1 MTQRNRSQGWQHAK
15 RSGHRNEDALHD
27 LLLQDRD
34 YQSDF
39 LRRLGAEGSRIAQAE
54 VGGIRETD
62 VPSLLPGRTKSKTDL
77 RLLLDS
83 GEEYRISI
91 KKSLSGQVYLIRDT
105 RFLQGMCL
113 QYGIPIPSEVER
125 AIRLFWG
132 SADDLDQLLPRYAT
146 RPAYE
151 RRKHRLTADSLYG
164 LDPALSGIL
173 PVWFSE
179 HAGLIADLCFSR
191 GLAAQ
196 PEDWA
201 SHIWYKNTLGKTRW
215 TADPHLPALPACA
228 GPLRRS
234 APATAGRE
242 GAPPSSCLSALFSGI
257 RDRCS
262 FTTATRTLPPCWTTH
277 RSGSPYKRRRMAEPS
292 CGVFHKAERQS
303 WKTHSSAHTGK
314 HSGAGPPN
322 DPTTETEGIK
332 WKFDRSH
339 RPTTEW
345 RSAGYMRKAG
355 NSHTGAS
362 SLRIIWIRSPG
373 GAGCLY
379 SMFRAAH
386 PDLHGQRQN
395 CGNGRLWSIP
405 YRPAGRLGRDHLD
418 LPAAGLDG
426 EGLRNGADE
435 RRPFRMPQ
443 AGI

>member
-146 RPAYE
+146 RLAYE

-191 GLAAQ
+191 GLAAR

-201 SHIWYKNTLGKTRW
+201 SHIWYKNTLGENPVDRLIPISRLCRLAQAAAPERTCYGRAGGG
-215 TADPHLPALPACA
+215 TTIQLPFGFVQWHQGQMQFHHRYKDIAAL
-228 GPLRRS
+228 LDD
-234 APATAGRE
+234 APER
-242 GAPPSSCLSALFSGI
+242 
-257 RDRCS
+257 
-262 FTTATRTLPPCWTTH
+262 LP
-277 RSGSPYKRRRMAEPS
+277 
-292 CGVFHKAERQS
+292 V
-303 WKTHSSAHTGK
+303 
-314 HSGAGPPN
+314 
-322 DPTTETEGIK
+322 
-332 WKFDRSH
+332 
-339 RPTTEW
+339 
-345 RSAGYMRKAG
+345 
-355 NSHTGAS
+355 
-362 SLRIIWIRSPG
+362 
-373 GAGCLY
+373 
-379 SMFRAAH
+379 
-386 PDLHGQRQN
+386 
-395 CGNGRLWSIP
+395 
-405 YRPAGRLGRDHLD
+405 
-418 LPAAGLDG
+418 
-426 EGLRNGADE
+426 
-435 RRPFRMPQ
+435 
-443 AGI
+443 